1 MGRFCNRGVSQ
12 NSQPAPAAAVLLKE
26 ESMPNTYDR
35 SHARMAIQ
43 GLMPKPALGEAALFK
58 RAQSFSW
65 GENMERLDLASTD
78 SVKTVGTQVERSVQH
93 VPGLVFPNGPT
104 SRNIVVSR
112 TVETQQ
118 LESQSY
124 LIDSVSKKDG
134 HLPISIGS
142 QDRVIL
148 DLDAIRRDLSV
159 DLSKERNSG
168 GKLVLITG
176 GDGVETKAVFD
187 AASGTARIQ
196 VGARSVSI
204 KGLSSG
210 EDLLLSRSKG
220 HLSRG
225 EVMDIEA
232 GANQTKAREV
242 SKPKEERSPASN
254 TDTAKPPQLSR
265 DEQAVKDLESELE
278 CQRESMKHAE
288 AELAK
293 KDALIKE
300 QATKLDSLE
309 AKVVQLTKAVE
320 ALAKAKEAA
329 EPAKEP
335 KPSSSAPAQP
345 EKPAQ
350 SKTTEPPK
358 QEPPPQ
364 AKMENATAPKPM
376 VPDRAKA
383 VAALREQG
391 FVSED
396 PNYPGFL
403 YKPVEVSGKPS
414 TFLYQH
420 AESGERF
427 SMQKGNGSAYR
438 ICRQKAKDGDFS
450 DVVQIRDK
458 LGTGDIIMSKG
469 EFDSKGVWHPYDMQY
484 MTAVKGFTK
493 VDATPA
499 VPMHFYVTLR
509 DTMDHKYYPKSGTF
523 VLETHDQKRE
533 KIVQVHASTPN
544 AKQREELWNA
554 SYFRQPAYFDFTRE
568 KYRSNFLLWESGMHA
583 DEQ

>member
-1 MGRFCNRGVSQ
+1 MGRFCNRGASQ

-26 ESMPNTYDR
+26 ESMPDTYDK

-65 GENMERLDLASTD
+65 GDNVERLDLAATD
-78 SVKTVGTQVERSVQH
+78 SVKSMGTQVERSVEH
-93 VPGLVFPNGPT
+93 KPGLIFRNGPM
-104 SRNIVVSR
+104 SRNVVVSR

-118 LESQSY
+118 LESQSC

-148 DLDAIRRDLSV
+148 DLDAIGRDLSV

-176 GDGVETKAVFD
+176 GDGVEAKAVFD
-187 AASGTARIQ
+187 AASGTAKIQ

-210 EDLLLSRSKG
+210 EDLLLARSKG

-232 GANQTKAREV
+232 GANQTKAREL
-242 SKPKEERSPASN
+242 SKPKEERSSASN

-300 QATKLDSLE
+300 QASKLDSLE
-309 AKVVQLTKAVE
+309 AKVAQLTKAVE
-320 ALAKAKEAA
+320 ALAKQKEAA

-335 KPSSSAPAQP
+335 KLGSSAQAQP

-350 SKTTEPPK
+350 P
-358 QEPPPQ
+358 
-364 AKMENATAPKPM
+364 KMENATAPKPM

-383 VAALREQG
+383 VAALRERG

-420 AESGERF
+420 AESGETF
-427 SMQKGNGSAYR
+427 SMQKGNGSAYM

-469 EFDSKGVWHPYDMQY
+469 EFDAKGVWHPYDMQY

-493 VDATPA
+493 VDATPGD
-499 VPMHFYVTLR
+499 PLHFYVTLH
-509 DTMDHKYYPKSGTF
+509 DTVDHKYYPKSGTF
-523 VLETHDQKRE
+523 VLQSYDQKRE
-533 KIVQVHASTPN
+533 KMVQVHASTPD
-544 AKQREELWNA
+544 AKKRDELWNA
-554 SYFRQPAYFDFTRE
+554 SYFFRQPTYFDYTLE
-568 KYRSNFLLWESGMHA
+568 KYRPNYLLWDSGKQP